1 MFFFLG
7 ESICFIYFFKF
18 IKDGF
23 VKIYLDEAQLP
34 VIVPIPKDE
43 VHAQAQDT
51 SNKKANIQSMV
62 SLNKIQWKV
71 KQFII
76 LINFKQSIM

>member
-1 MFFFLG
+1 
-7 ESICFIYFFKF
+7 
-18 IKDGF
+18 
-23 VKIYLDEAQLP
+23 LDEAQLP

-71 KQFII
+71 KQFIMSN
-76 LINFKQSIM
+76 NFKQSIM